1 MAMPSYDVSAIGLY
15 ILDIL
20 GRPIESIPPGG
31 RAQYID
37 EISLVVAGTGG
48 GTAVACAILG
58 LRTRAVTAV
67 GDDTAGAF
75 LLDSMARH
83 GIDLTMV
90 ERLPGVATSATILP
104 VRPNGER
111 PAWHVPGSA
120 AMFTVPEEAMDAAL
134 DAGIVHVG
142 GTGLLRSFD
151 GEPARRVLARAKGLG
166 RTTTFDLIQATEET
180 LGLVEPLLP
189 HIDYFLPSIEEAS
202 AMSGLTAPDDVARFF
217 LDRGVGVCALTMG
230 GEGSLVMTADGAR
243 LRLPA
248 FDVPVVDTSGCGDS
262 YTAGFIAGLHRG
274 WDLERCARLATA
286 TSALV
291 ATGLGSN
298 ACLTSFEATAAAM
311 TTLTPRPLEDAA

>member
-1 MAMPSYDVSAIGLY
+1 MPGHDVSSIGLY

-20 GRPIESIPPGG
+20 GRPIELIPPGG

-37 EISLVVAGTGG
+37 EISLTVAGTGG

-67 GDDTAGAF
+67 GDNSAGAF
-75 LLDSMARH
+75 MLASMARH
-83 GIDLTMV
+83 GIDLALV
-90 ERLPGVATSATILP
+90 QRLPGVATSATILP
-104 VRPNGER
+104 IRPNGER
-111 PAWHVPGSA
+111 PAWHVPGA
-120 AMFTVPEEAMDAAL
+120 AAVFTVAPEDQDAAL
-134 DAGIVHVG
+134 DAAIVHVG
-142 GTGLLRSFD
+142 GTGLLRTFD
-151 GEPARRVLARAKGLG
+151 GEPARRVLARAKELG
-166 RTTTFDLIQATEET
+166 RTTTFDLIQATGET

-189 HIDYFLPSIEEAS
+189 YVDYFLPSIEEAS
-202 AMSGLTAPDDVARFF
+202 AMSGLSAPDEVARFF

-230 GEGSLVMTADGAR
+230 AEGSLVATADGDR
-243 LRLPA
+243 LRVPA
-248 FDVPVVDTSGCGDS
+248 FEVAVVDTSGCGDS

-298 ACLTSFEATAAAM
+298 ACLESFDATARAM
-311 TTLTPRPLEDAA
+311 TTLTAKALAD

>member
-1 MAMPSYDVSAIGLY
+1 MPTYDVSAIGLY

-20 GRPIESIPPGG
+20 GRPIEAIPPGG
-31 RAQYID
+31 RAFYID
-37 EISLVVAGTGG
+37 EISLAVAGTGG
-48 GTAVACAILG
+48 GTAVACGILG
-58 LRTRAVTAV
+58 LRTQAVTAI
-67 GDDTAGAF
+67 GDDASGEFMLAN
-75 LLDSMARH
+75 MRRH
-83 GIDLTMV
+83 GV
-90 ERLPGVATSATILP
+90 EVGLVRRLPGVATSATILP

-111 PAWHVPGSA
+111 PAWHVPGA
-120 AMFTVPEEAMDAAL
+120 AALFTLAPEEDGAAL
-134 DAGIVHVG
+134 DATFVHVG

-151 GEPARRVLARAKGLG
+151 GEPTRRVLARAKELG
-166 RTTTFDLIQATEET
+166 RTTTFDLIQATGET

-202 AMSGLTAPDDVARFF
+202 EMSGLADPDDVARFF

-230 GEGSLVMTADGAR
+230 GEGSLIVAADGSR
-243 LRLPA
+243 VRVPA
-248 FDVPVVDTSGCGDS
+248 FDVPVADTSGCGDS

-298 ACLTSFEATAAAM
+298 ACLTSFEATVDAM
-311 TTLTPRPLEDAA
+311 TTLNAKALAS